1 MDKIDWREE
10 ELMRL
15 RFAINYLKRALV
27 KVDEM
32 AAVIRG
38 DLSLLR
44 ASMEDD
50 DDAEPRADNTRIR

>member
-1 MDKIDWREE
+1 MDKIDWREV
-10 ELMRL
+10 ELERL
-15 RFAINYLKRALV
+15 SRGIKLLQATLD

>member
-1 MDKIDWREE
+1 MDKFDWREE